1 MQLARYISLEHYENL
16 LSTNTLFFP
25 RYDRLSDRFEG
36 SLNHVN
42 PDRLQEEVTRQ
53 LRQEDMSRRCR
64 ALNLLEALEPMFYHS
79 FLKDFTFVSCW
90 HKSVEES
97 FHMWQVYGGRGV
109 MIKSDLSSLKSSLG
123 IRGSRYQ
130 DPDRFWRRYSRE
142 SLGDYEIFIE
152 IKSIEYVPLR
162 QRHKIKA
169 IGTDRYFHKQQA
181 YKDEKELR
189 ILLQLRLGEAQRP
202 YFPLQFDSVPFLRN
216 AVEMDDLIMN
226 FWRNIE
232 RSYAKHASILNRN
245 LDELPEAEFGVRCNV
260 DINSLITEVVVSPF
274 SEKTDSVM
282 EEIESLNED
291 YQVKAEINESVI
303 VVDNPPPT
311 TYSMPLSGGRSISFE
326 L

>member
-1 MQLARYISLEHYENL
+1 MQLARYMSLKHYEDL

-42 PDRLQEEVTRQ
+42 PDRLEEEVTRQ
-53 LRQEDMSRRCR
+53 LRQEDMSRTCR

-79 FLKDFTFVSCW
+79 FLKNFTFVSCW
-90 HKSVEES
+90 HQSVEES

-123 IRGSRYQ
+123 IRDSRYQ
-130 DPDRFWRRYSRE
+130 DPDRFWRQYS
-142 SLGDYEIFIE
+142 SGPLGDYEIFIKIGS
-152 IKSIEYVPLR
+152 IKYISLR
-162 QRHKIKA
+162 QGREIKA

-189 ILLQLRLGEAQRP
+189 ILLQLGLGEAQRFC
-202 YFPLQFDSVPFLRN
+202 FPRELDRYRSPADDAN
-216 AVEMDDLIMN
+216 MDNLIRVV
-226 FWRNIE
+226 WRQTE
-232 RSYAKHASILNRN
+232 RLYEEYASTLNSN
-245 LDELPEAEFGVRCNV
+245 LNSGMQGVRCNV

-274 SEKTDSVM
+274 STDSVM
-282 EEIESLNED
+282 DKIESLNLEHEVRAD
-291 YQVKAEINESVI
+291 IHESVI
-303 VVDNPPPT
+303 VVDKPPPT
-311 TYSMPLSGGRSISFE
+311 TYSVPLSGSRSISFE

>member
-1 MQLARYISLEHYENL
+1 MQLARYMSLEHYKDL

-25 RYDRLSDRFEG
+25 RYDTLSDRFEG
-36 SLNHVN
+36 SLNHVD
-42 PDRLQEEVTRQ
+42 PDRLQGEVTRQ
-53 LRQEDMSRRCR
+53 LRQEDVSRGCR
-64 ALNLLEALEPMFYHS
+64 ALNLLEGLEPMFYHS

-90 HKSVEES
+90 HQNVEES

-123 IRGSRYQ
+123 ISDSRYQ

-142 SLGDYEIFIE
+142 SLDDYEIFVE
-152 IKSIEYVPLR
+152 IKSIKYVPLR

-189 ILLQLRLGEAQRP
+189 ILLQLRLGGAQRFC
-202 YFPLQFDSVPFLRN
+202 FPLELDRHRSPVN
-216 AVEMDDLIMN
+216 DADMDNLIRMV
-226 FWRNIE
+226 WRKTE
-232 RSYAKHASILNRN
+232 RLYKEYASNLNSN
-245 LDELPEAEFGVRCNV
+245 LNSGMQGVRCNV

-274 SEKTDSVM
+274 AEKTDSVM
-282 EEIESLNED
+282 EKIELLNWDHEVRAD
-291 YQVKAEINESVI
+291 INESVI
-303 VVDNPPPT
+303 VVDKPPPT
-311 TYSMPLSGGRSISFE
+311 PYSMPLSGSRSISFE

>member
-1 MQLARYISLEHYENL
+1 MQLARYMSLKHYEDL

-42 PDRLQEEVTRQ
+42 PDRLEEEVTRQ
-53 LRQEDMSRRCR
+53 LRQEDMSRTCR

-79 FLKDFTFVSCW
+79 FLKNFTFVSCW

-189 ILLQLRLGEAQRP
+189 ILLQLRLGEAQRFC
-202 YFPLQFDSVPFLRN
+202 FPREIDRHPSLADD
-216 AVEMDDLIMN
+216 ADMDNLIGVV
-226 FWRNIE
+226 WEETE
-232 RSYAKHASILNRN
+232 RLYEEYASTLNSN
-245 LDELPEAEFGVRCNV
+245 LKSGMQGVRCNV

-274 SEKTDSVM
+274 STDSVM
-282 EEIESLNED
+282 DKIESLNED

-303 VVDNPPPT
+303 VVDKPPPT

>member
-1 MQLARYISLEHYENL
+1 MQLTRYMSLKHYKDL

-36 SLNHVN
+36 SLNHVD

-53 LRQEDMSRRCR
+53 LRQGDMPWKFR
-64 ALNLLEALEPMFYHS
+64 ALNLLEELEPMFYHS

-90 HKSVEES
+90 HQSVEES
-97 FHMWQVYGGRGV
+97 LHMWQVYGERGI

-123 IRGSRYQ
+123 IRDSDYQ
-130 DPDRFWRRYSRE
+130 DPDRFWKRYSME
-142 SLGDYEIFIE
+142 SQNGYEIFIKIDS
-152 IKSIEYVPLR
+152 IKYVPLG
-162 QRHKIKA
+162 HEIKA

-189 ILLQLRLGEAQRP
+189 ILLQLQLGGAQRF
-202 YFPLQFDSVPFLRN
+202 YFPLELDCHRPPVNS
-216 AVEMDDLIMN
+216 ADMDNLIRQV
-226 FWRNIE
+226 WRNTE
-232 RSYAKHASILNRN
+232 RSYKEHASNLNSKLN
-245 LDELPEAEFGVRCNV
+245 SGMQGVRCNV

-282 EEIESLNED
+282 EKIESLNWD
-291 YQVKAEINESVI
+291 YEVRADINESVI
-303 VVDNPPPT
+303 VVDKPPPT